1 VDSDVHLARHSHSP
15 QEKLQRD
22 LGLYT
27 DSSIDRSFHHVREL
41 EDELTHEKLCNL
53 KRNQGR

>member
-1 VDSDVHLARHSHSP
+1 VDSDVHLARHSHSL

-27 DSSIDRSFHHVREL
+27 DLSIDRSFHHVREL
-41 EDELTHEKLCNL
+41 EDELTHEK
-53 KRNQGR
+53 